1 MRVVLFAFLVA
12 GCWRSTPPPAPQT
25 TQATNAELYSCFAFA
40 MKASTGEPQ
49 RKSACMKTQECEDY
63 RTQVTSVG
71 GVSEV
76 GACGTV
82 PALWCFHHA
91 ATEKVPEGADVCQP
105 TLEDCQTMRAEVGGA
120 GTPIDRECAQR

>member
-1 MRVVLFAFLVA
+1 MRVVLFTLLVA
-12 GCWRSTPPPAPQT
+12 GCWRSKPPPAPPT
-25 TQATNAELYSCFAFA
+25 PAVTDAALYSCFAFA
-40 MKASTGEPQ
+40 MKASTGEAQ
-49 RKSACMKTQECEDY
+49 RKSACMRTDECEDY

-82 PALWCFHHA
+82 AALWCFHHA
-91 ATEKVPEGADVCQP
+91 ATESVPDGADVCQP
-105 TLEDCQTMRAEVGGA
+105 TLEDCRKMQAEVGAA